1 MSTAAVR
8 AIGPGSMLGRY
19 QVLSHLATGG
29 MAEIYLARATGLE
42 GFERYVVVKCIKPEH
57 ARDDRFV
64 RMFIDEARL
73 SAQLHHQNIAQVYDI
88 GQEGGAFYFAM
99 EYVHGENVREL
110 LHAVALRKGRI
121 PLEHALTIVA
131 GAAAGLHYAHEAR
144 NSERRP
150 LDIVHRDVSPSN
162 IIVTY
167 DGAVKVVD
175 FGIAKAAVRMTETQS
190 GSLKGKIAYM
200 SPEQCRGDVVDRRS
214 DVFALGIVL
223 YELTTITRLFKGD
236 NDYVTM
242 HKIVTG
248 DIPPPSTIRADY
260 PPALEAIVMRA
271 LALDAIDR
279 YPTVGAMLDELVAF
293 STEHR
298 LAISPI
304 GLQRYLREQFGA
316 KPEPW
321 LVPGQEAVIV
331 EEILLPPPDAPSA
344 SGGSSGPTASTGTV
358 GPAASGMTPGRVM
371 PRAAS
376 QGSASNG
383 SGGSLVLSAEVPA
396 QPPARP
402 QRAALWLSMAILFS
416 GALIAGAL
424 VLDGRGT
431 TKRGADV
438 PVPADAAA
446 PVVTMPGEVTDEATG
461 EATDSA
467 TAAPLDASTE
477 PTAVSVDAGAAAI
490 ETVTVEPPR
499 PEPQP
504 HPRKARDRA
513 KPDAKPDAKLDA
525 KTERTT
531 PSVDAG
537 AGPRRDSTI
546 LKPPD

>member
-1 MSTAAVR
+1 MSTAPIR

-57 ARDDRFV
+57 ARDERFV

-110 LHAVALRKGRI
+110 LHSVALRKARI

-144 NSERRP
+144 SSDRRP

-162 IIVTY
+162 IIVTF

-175 FGIAKAAVRMTETQS
+175 FGIAKAAVRMTETRS

-200 SPEQCRGDVVDRRS
+200 SPEQCRGEVVDRRS

-223 YELTTITRLFKGD
+223 YELTTVTRLFKGD

-248 DIPPPSTIRADY
+248 DIRRPSTIHADY

-271 LALDAIDR
+271 LALDVLDR
-279 YPTVGAMLDELVAF
+279 YPTVGAMLDELVGF
-293 STEHR
+293 CTEHR
-298 LAISPI
+298 IAISPI
-304 GLQRYLREQFGA
+304 GLQRYLRELFGE

-321 LVPGQEAVIV
+321 LLPGQEAVVV
-331 EEILLPPPDAPSA
+331 EEILLPPPDALSP
-344 SGGSSGPTASTGTV
+344 GTGSSDAVASTGTV
-358 GPAASGMTPGRVM
+358 APAASGMTPGRVM

-376 QGSASNG
+376 QGGASNG
-383 SGGSLVLSAEVPA
+383 SGGSLLLSAEVPA
-396 QPPARP
+396 PPERRP
-402 QRAALWLSMAILFS
+402 QRAALWLSLAIFIS

-431 TKRGADV
+431 SERGAG
-438 PVPADAAA
+438 A
-446 PVVTMPGEVTDEATG
+446 PIA
-461 EATDSA
+461 
-467 TAAPLDASTE
+467 E
-477 PTAVSVDAGAAAI
+477 PTEASIDAGAPRI
-490 ETVTVEPPR
+490 ETAIVEPAR
-499 PEPQP
+499 PEP
-504 HPRKARDRA
+504 PRKARDRA
-513 KPDAKPDAKLDA
+513 KTGAKPDAKPDRA
-525 KTERTT
+525 T
-531 PSVDAG
+531 PAVDAG